1 MSDAL
6 NAIAILVGIGIIV
19 VGILLLLQLQKPAPK
34 EEVIVRDPR
43 YPGGRY
49 GGWWPG
55 RWGGR
60 GRYPG
65 GRWWPGYGPYYSHL
79 PVRPLV
85 Y

>member
-19 VGILLLLQLQKPAPK
+19 VGVLLLLQLQKPSPAIVK

-43 YPGGRY
+43 YGRWWPGGR
-49 GGWWPG
+49 
-55 RWGGR
+55 
-60 GRYPG
+60 
-65 GRWWPGYGPYYSHL
+65 RWWPGYGPYYSHL

-85 Y
+85 F